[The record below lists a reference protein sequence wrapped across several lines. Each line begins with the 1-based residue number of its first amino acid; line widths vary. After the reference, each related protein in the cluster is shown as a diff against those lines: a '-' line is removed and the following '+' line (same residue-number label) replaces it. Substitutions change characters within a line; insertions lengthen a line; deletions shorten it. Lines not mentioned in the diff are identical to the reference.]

1 MLSYVQNRWDE
12 LRRHHGALC
21 VPCKVRYSPALFP
34 FEFTPV
40 SVERDEV
47 QFFRLNKVSPVVDT
61 DAVVSEALR
70 TEDGELVMAHRQC
83 GTGKLAYRGQLNS
96 HQAP

>member
-1 MLSYVQNRWDE
+1 MLSYAQNRWDK
-12 LRRHHGALC
+12 LRRHHGTLC
-21 VPCKVRYSPALFP
+21 VPRKVRYSPALFP
-34 FEFTPV
+34 LEFTPV

-47 QFFRLNKVSPVVDT
+47 QFFRLDKVSPVVDA

-70 TEDGELVMAHRQC
+70 TEVDELVMAHRRC